1 MRYGHEDER
10 AEVVP
15 PKVARIVDTTA
26 AGDSFN
32 AGVFA
37 RLDRPGT
44 MADRIRFCAWVEG
57 QLIGQ
62 KGALVSVDPGA
73 WPPVGA
79 A

>member
-1 MRYGHEDER
+1 
-10 AEVVP
+10 VP
-15 PKVARIVDTTA
+15 PAVDWIVDTTA

-44 MADRIRFCAWVEG
+44 MADRIRFGARVAE
-57 QLIGQ
+57 QVIGQ
-62 KGALVSVDPGA
+62 KGALVSVDQGA